1 MKTFAHSFILLSAL
15 FLGANAPA
23 LAAGKMPTHPTAF
36 EGFAI
41 IEGVPAMTRRGEP
54 QEPYARL
61 KNRIH
66 FGSTYPPAFEDFAI
80 IEEMPAM
87 MRRGEPQAPYAKL
100 KKRTLFGST
109 HPPAFA
115 DFAIIEGV
123 PTMTRRGESH
133 APYTPGSS
141 SSRPAPTRPRY

>member
-1 MKTFAHSFILLSAL
+1 MLKGGEIDDHPGPRSKHDRMKVGGRNPGRSSISPPL
-15 FLGANAPA
+15 
-23 LAAGKMPTHPTAF
+23 
-36 EGFAI
+36 
-41 IEGVPAMTRRGEP
+41 
-54 QEPYARL
+54 
-61 KNRIH
+61 
-66 FGSTYPPAFEDFAI
+66 STYPPAFEDFAI